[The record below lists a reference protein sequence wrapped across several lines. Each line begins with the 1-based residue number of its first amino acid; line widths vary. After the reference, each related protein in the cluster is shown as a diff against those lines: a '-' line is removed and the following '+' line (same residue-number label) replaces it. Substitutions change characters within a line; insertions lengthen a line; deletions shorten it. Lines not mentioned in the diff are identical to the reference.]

1 MATSLVRYFDAFLVN
16 HRPHHIQDV
25 LSHAD
30 LPGRKHAPHMLFLTT
45 YVISARV
52 CVETAGCAAQHEK
65 HNSRRLPNW
74 SCSRNERQL
83 NNLDWPCGSID
94 LIHRVAYTLSLLDKS
109 RLLLPFCFFF
119 LF

>member
-25 LSHAD
+25 LSRPD
-30 LPGRKHAPHMLFLTT
+30 LPGRKHAPHMGVSFLTT

-65 HNSRRLPNW
+65 HNPDDCRTGHVVGMNADL
-74 SCSRNERQL
+74 RQIIANPTPVEQPGL
-83 NNLDWPCGSID
+83 AVWK
-94 LIHRVAYTLSLLDKS
+94 HRPYS
-109 RLLLPFCFFF
+109 
-119 LF
+119 